1 MSGIASIRIAK
12 IRTKTILQRTELHNE
27 RKEGDLTGK
36 HIDKNKIE
44 HNKIL
49 VGSADDNFYRK
60 VVEKVTEQEFTDD
73 GWNISEAAYADKNN
87 LHYANGRKV
96 RSDAVMAVE
105 TIAHYPGQMNITEM
119 GDRYPADPDEFQKW
133 QNDTIEFIQNKFG
146 KENVI
151 NAVLHMDESSP
162 HIHAV
167 IVPIYK
173 NKNNDVTLSI
183 KQYVDGKKGCAQ
195 LQTEYA
201 KAVGY
206 ERGVSQ
212 QNVNYQSI
220 KQARAILTQSVGA
233 ELPPV
238 EKRES
243 AKEYRERVNPEYE
256 KVRVQRDVATA
267 DVKKYKNVQI
277 QAAKKDQIIES
288 QKQQIDDLNKRL
300 KIAEAEALKYKE
312 EKEME
317 KLGMMISDNTEEEN
331 ELYYRLQRNYITLG
345 EKYVME
351 HSKTQDIIDKDNDG
365 IDDRITGFKDEDHD
379 GINDRYE
386 EPEDIGN

>member
-1 MSGIASIRIAK
+1 MGGTASIRIVP
-12 IRTKTILQRTELHNE
+12 IHSKTTIQRTELHNE

-36 HIDKNKIE
+36 HIDKNKII
-44 HNKIL
+44 HNKTLI
-49 VGSADDNFYRK
+49 GSANDDFYRK
-60 VVEKVTEQEFTDD
+60 VVEKITEQEFTDD
-73 GWNISEAAYADKNN
+73 GWNISESAFNKEN
-87 LHYANGRKV
+87 LRFANGRKV
-96 RSDAVMAVE
+96 RSDAILAAE
-105 TIAHYPGQMNITEM
+105 AIAHYPGQMNITEM
-119 GDRYPADPDEFQKW
+119 GNRYPANPDEFQKW
-133 QNDTIEFIQNKFG
+133 QDNTIEFLQNKFG

-167 IVPIYK
+167 VVPMCK
-173 NKNNDVTLSI
+173 NKNNENTL
-183 KQYVDGKKGCAQ
+183 KFCHYVDGKKGCAQ

-267 DVKKYKNVQI
+267 DVKKYKNVQK

-312 EKEME
+312 KKEME
-317 KLGMMISDNTEEEN
+317 KLGMMISDNTQEEN

-365 IDDRITGFKDEDHD
+365 VDDRITGFRDEDHD
-379 GINDRYE
+379 GIDDRYE